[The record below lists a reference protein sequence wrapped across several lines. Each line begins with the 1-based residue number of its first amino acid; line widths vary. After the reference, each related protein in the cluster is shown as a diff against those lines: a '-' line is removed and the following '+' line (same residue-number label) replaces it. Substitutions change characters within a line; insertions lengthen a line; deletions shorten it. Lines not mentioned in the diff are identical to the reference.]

1 MAQSQGIQAMNS
13 SLPMICVILINI
25 FLVYFVFYVLH
36 ITEKHNILAAQ
47 VNRLEII
54 LEKVLEMHDKK

>member
-1 MAQSQGIQAMNS
+1 MNS
-13 SLPMICVILINI
+13 SLPIICIILIAI

-54 LEKVLEMHDKK
+54 LEKVLEMHDKNETN

>member
-1 MAQSQGIQAMNS
+1 MNS
-13 SLPMICVILINI
+13 SLPMICVILIAI

-36 ITEKHNILAAQ
+36 IAEKHNILAAQ